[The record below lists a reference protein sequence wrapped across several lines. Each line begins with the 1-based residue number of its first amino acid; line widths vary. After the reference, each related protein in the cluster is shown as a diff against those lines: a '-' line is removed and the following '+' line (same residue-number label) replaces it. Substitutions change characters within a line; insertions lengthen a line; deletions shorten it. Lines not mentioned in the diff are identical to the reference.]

1 MDDEENLDDLEAK
14 QLQEQRQALTQ
25 LPAEEIIRR
34 AHFALLR
41 ELLAKLEAGQAT
53 HQEMAILRNML
64 RDNGMVLGVAPADM
78 KPGVETP
85 RPLPSFD
92 DDEDYEHK

>member
-1 MDDEENLDDLEAK
+1 MADEEDLDALEAQ
-14 QLQEQRQALTQ
+14 QLQEQRQALNQ

-34 AHFALLR
+34 AHFGLLR
-41 ELLAKLEAGQAT
+41 ELLAKLEVGSIS

-85 RPLPSFD
+85 RDLPSFD